1 MPRTIPK
8 VSRDYQKLRKVK
20 GRKLLESALPM
31 TTRMLPLLSWFVRK
45 YPTVDLTLVF
55 HPDEVDEAV
64 MMLEDYN
71 LKCTEN
77 LLLSMR

>member
-1 MPRTIPK
+1 IEGITK
-8 VSRDYQKLRKVK
+8 QDLANSK

-55 HPDEVDEAV
+55 HPDEVDDAGRLQSE
-64 MMLEDYN
+64 MH
-71 LKCTEN
+71 
-77 LLLSMR
+77 